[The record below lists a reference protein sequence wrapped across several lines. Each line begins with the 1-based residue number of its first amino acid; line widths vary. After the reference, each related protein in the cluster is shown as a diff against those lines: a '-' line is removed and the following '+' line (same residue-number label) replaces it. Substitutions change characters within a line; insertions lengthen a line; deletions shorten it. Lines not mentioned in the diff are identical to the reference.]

1 MTYKMP
7 ECEILEFK
15 KDGIA
20 TDVLTDSND
29 YVLPSMPMDQD
40 DSVGTGWF

>member
-1 MTYKMP
+1 MTYNKP

-20 TDVLTDSND
+20 TDVVTDSND
-29 YVLPSMPMDQD
+29 YVLPSMPMEQD
-40 DSVGTGWF
+40 DTSGSCWF